1 MSSEVSRGFD
11 TYKNYDWMYQRLV
24 IEKKFKKEVAKECGC
39 DNGTISRWV
48 IRVGVQKLISH
59 TNQNKTLI
67 KICKQ
72 CGKEFEVAK
81 YDKNQKY
88 CSYQC
93 IGISKRKRIKLVC
106 RYCGKEFEVCP
117 SRIRKNV
124 KYCSYRCMGLSNRGK
139 KVTIEQKKKQSQTVK
154 ENWQDP
160 IIRERYTEARKK
172 VWQDPKRRQKQREVQ
187 KKIWQN
193 SKYKIK
199 ISKIMKEVWQEPEY
213 QKNQAIAQ
221 NIKPNNLEQY
231 FDKLTPDIVRYVG
244 DFSFWI
250 VTKNRAH
257 NPDFKVTGQRRIIE
271 LFGDYWHEGEDPEV
285 KIKEYAEMGWKCI
298 VFWEHEVLNEPGRVL
313 DETLKFI
320 VQKR

>member
-93 IGISKRKRIKLVC
+93 IGMSKRKRIKLVC

-124 KYCSYRCMGLSNRGK
+124 KYCSYRCIGLSNRGK

-193 SKYKIK
+193 SEYKIK

-244 DFSFWI
+244 DFSF
-250 VTKNRAH
+250 
-257 NPDFKVTGQRRIIE
+257 
-271 LFGDYWHEGEDPEV
+271 
-285 KIKEYAEMGWKCI
+285 
-298 VFWEHEVLNEPGRVL
+298 
-313 DETLKFI
+313 
-320 VQKR
+320 